1 MNSFSNIFKKG
12 LLLIVFSVMLLPMIQ
27 DKLNYIELPALKGD
41 VTYPEDVI
49 VNKSSWFTSE
59 YQEKKETYFTSMF
72 GLRSLFV
79 RLNNQISY
87 SLFNKAKANGV
98 IIGKV
103 MTIEYVASNP
113 PEKKVK
119 IGFSIAEKNIQIPKG
134 SRREVGSLDLLN
146 KGMLLYLSSDLSKG
160 FVQPGETIEG
170 KLSVDMFSQVKQY
183 ADPIS
188 QKVQA
193 MMSSVDKMVGSLSA
207 FWDNTATSEIEGSMK
222 EVKMAIKKLGNVA
235 NQMEGFVADE
245 KIKFD
250 KILNNVENITYNLK
264 KSNEEISS
272 IIGNTKKIT
281 DDIVTSKYKEVI
293 SEAKESLK
301 SFNDVLVKIKNGD
314 GSIGLL
320 LNDKQLYNEL
330 VNSNKDLQNLL
341 QDFQKNPNRY
351 IHMSVFGA
359 KVKGTQLSP
368 KDEKKLKKILDSIP
382 E

>member
-1 MNSFSNIFKKG
+1 MKFSKELKAGLIAIAAIVFLVAGVNFLKGNSFFGGDKIYYAYFPNSGQIAPSN
-12 LLLIVFSVMLLPMIQ
+12 
-27 DKLNYIELPALKGD
+27 N
-41 VTYPEDVI
+41 VT
-49 VNKSSWFTSE
+49 
-59 YQEKKETYFTSMF
+59 
-72 GLRSLFV
+72 L
-79 RLNNQISY
+79 
-87 SLFNKAKANGV
+87 NGV

-103 MTIEYVASNP
+103 MTIEYIASNTP
-113 PEKKVK
+113 DKKVK
-119 IGFSIAEKNIQIPKG
+119 IGFSIAEKSIQIPKG
-134 SRREVGSLDLLN
+134 SRIEVGSLDLLN

-341 QDFQKNPNRY
+341 QDLQKNPNRY

>member
-1 MNSFSNIFKKG
+1 
-12 LLLIVFSVMLLPMIQ
+12 
-27 DKLNYIELPALKGD
+27 
-41 VTYPEDVI
+41 
-49 VNKSSWFTSE
+49 
-59 YQEKKETYFTSMF
+59 
-72 GLRSLFV
+72 
-79 RLNNQISY
+79 
-87 SLFNKAKANGV
+87 
-98 IIGKV
+98 
-103 MTIEYVASNP
+103 
-113 PEKKVK
+113 
-119 IGFSIAEKNIQIPKG
+119 
-134 SRREVGSLDLLN
+134 
-146 KGMLLYLSSDLSKG
+146 MLLYLSSDLSKG

-341 QDFQKNPNRY
+341 QDLQKNPNRY

>member
-1 MNSFSNIFKKG
+1 VRFSKEIKAGLIAIFAIVFLVAGVNFLKGNSFFGGDRIFYAYFPNSGQIAPSN
-12 LLLIVFSVMLLPMIQ
+12 
-27 DKLNYIELPALKGD
+27 N
-41 VTYPEDVI
+41 VT
-49 VNKSSWFTSE
+49 
-59 YQEKKETYFTSMF
+59 
-72 GLRSLFV
+72 L
-79 RLNNQISY
+79 
-87 SLFNKAKANGV
+87 NGV
-98 IIGKV
+98 IVGKV
-103 MTIEYVASNP
+103 
-113 PEKKVK
+113 
-119 IGFSIAEKNIQIPKG
+119 
-134 SRREVGSLDLLN
+134 
-146 KGMLLYLSSDLSKG
+146 MLLYLNSDLSKG
-160 FVQPGETIEG
+160 YVQPGEIIEG

-222 EVKMAIKKLGNVA
+222 EVKSAIRKLGNVA

-250 KILNNVENITYNLK
+250 RILTNVENITFNLK
-264 KSNEEISS
+264 KSNEEITS
-272 IIGNTKKIT
+272 IIGNSKKIT
-281 DDIVTSKYKEVI
+281 DDILTSKYKEVI
-293 SEAKESLK
+293 SEAKDALK
-301 SFNDVLVKIKNGD
+301 SFNDVLLKIKTGE

-320 LNDKQLYNEL
+320 LNDKKLYNEL

-341 QDFQKNPNRY
+341 QDLQKNPNRY
-351 IHMSVFGA
+351 IHLSVFGS

>member
-1 MNSFSNIFKKG
+1 
-12 LLLIVFSVMLLPMIQ
+12 
-27 DKLNYIELPALKGD
+27 
-41 VTYPEDVI
+41 
-49 VNKSSWFTSE
+49 
-59 YQEKKETYFTSMF
+59 
-72 GLRSLFV
+72 
-79 RLNNQISY
+79 
-87 SLFNKAKANGV
+87 
-98 IIGKV
+98 
-103 MTIEYVASNP
+103 
-113 PEKKVK
+113 
-119 IGFSIAEKNIQIPKG
+119 
-134 SRREVGSLDLLN
+134 
-146 KGMLLYLSSDLSKG
+146 
-160 FVQPGETIEG
+160 
-170 KLSVDMFSQVKQY
+170 
-183 ADPIS
+183 
-188 QKVQA
+188 
-193 MMSSVDKMVGSLSA
+193 
-207 FWDNTATSEIEGSMK
+207 MK

-235 NQMEGFVADE
+235 NEMEGFVADE

-250 KILNNVENITYNLK
+250 KILNNVENITFNLK
-264 KSNEEISS
+264 KSNEEITS

-341 QDFQKNPNRY
+341 QDLQKNPNRY

>member
-1 MNSFSNIFKKG
+1 
-12 LLLIVFSVMLLPMIQ
+12 
-27 DKLNYIELPALKGD
+27 
-41 VTYPEDVI
+41 
-49 VNKSSWFTSE
+49 
-59 YQEKKETYFTSMF
+59 
-72 GLRSLFV
+72 
-79 RLNNQISY
+79 
-87 SLFNKAKANGV
+87 
-98 IIGKV
+98 

-113 PEKKVK
+113 LEKKVK

-134 SRREVGSLDLLN
+134 SRIEVGSLDLLN
-146 KGMLLYLSSDLSKG
+146 KGMLLYLNPDLSKG
-160 FVQPGETIEG
+160 FVQPGDAIEG

-235 NQMEGFVADE
+235 NEMEGFVADE

-250 KILNNVENITYNLK
+250 KILNNVENITFNLK
-264 KSNEEISS
+264 KSNEEITS

-341 QDFQKNPNRY
+341 QDLQKNPNRY